1 MAIVNC
7 KNLSFKYPTGDF
19 YALKDVTFDIQQGDF
34 VLVMGKSASGK
45 STLLRLMKK
54 EIAPAGEISG
64 SINIS
69 AKAGFVPQNV
79 EENIVT
85 DKVRSEL
92 SFALSNMG
100 MKSDDIELKVS
111 EVASYFNLSS
121 KLDRNI
127 SELSGGEKQM
137 LNLAAVMIMN
147 PDILILDE
155 PVSQLDPVSA
165 EKFISMVKRLNSDFS
180 TTVIIA
186 EHSSK
191 GLFDYADKIMMFEQ
205 GSLSFSENPY
215 DSIKILKAKNSDMLD
230 FVPVEMRLFDGVNTI
245 KDCRDAVK
253 QSNIKS
259 LPDGEINDI
268 IAMNVKNISFA
279 YKKGEDVLKSLSLS
293 VYKNSI
299 NAVAGPN
306 SSGKSTLLK
315 ALSGVVTPYRGKVK
329 AKGRVS
335 MLCQNVYDL
344 FTKDKCSQEVQFGE
358 ITDYLE
364 ISDIADRHP
373 YDLSGGQAQ
382 RLALAKVLEQNSDII
397 LLDEPTKGFDAHLKR
412 QFAVLLKKLC
422 ADGKTI
428 LIVSHDIEFLGEY
441 ADYVSFLSDGRIIT
455 TADRRRFFTNLDFY
469 TTTVAKITK
478 SIADNIV
485 SVDDLKQAGGMV

>member
-1 MAIVNC
+1 MAIVSC

-19 YALKDVTFDIQQGDF
+19 YALKDVSFEIQQGDF

-64 SINIS
+64 SMNIS

-111 EVASYFNLSS
+111 EAASYFNLSS

-127 SELSGGEKQM
+127 SELSGGEKQI

-180 TTVIIA
+180 TTVIIT

-191 GLFDYADKIMMFEQ
+191 GLFDYADKIMMLEQ
-205 GSLSFSENPY
+205 GSLSFCETPAE
-215 DSIKILKAKNSDMLD
+215 SIRILKAQNSDMLD
-230 FVPVEMRLFDGVNTI
+230 FVPVEMRLFDGVNTV

-253 QSNIKS
+253 RLNIKS
-259 LPDGEINDI
+259 LPAGEIKDDTALKI
-268 IAMNVKNISFA
+268 KNISFA
-279 YKKGEDVLKSLSLS
+279 YKKGED
-293 VYKNSI
+293 
-299 NAVAGPN
+299 
-306 SSGKSTLLK
+306 
-315 ALSGVVTPYRGKVK
+315 
-329 AKGRVS
+329 
-335 MLCQNVYDL
+335 
-344 FTKDKCSQEVQFGE
+344 
-358 ITDYLE
+358 
-364 ISDIADRHP
+364 
-373 YDLSGGQAQ
+373 
-382 RLALAKVLEQNSDII
+382 
-397 LLDEPTKGFDAHLKR
+397 
-412 QFAVLLKKLC
+412 
-422 ADGKTI
+422 
-428 LIVSHDIEFLGEY
+428 
-441 ADYVSFLSDGRIIT
+441 
-455 TADRRRFFTNLDFY
+455 
-469 TTTVAKITK
+469 
-478 SIADNIV
+478 
-485 SVDDLKQAGGMV
+485 

>member
-1 MAIVNC
+1 MAVASS
-7 KNLSFKYPTGDF
+7 KNLSFKYPTGTS
-19 YALKDVTFDIQQGDF
+19 YALMDVTFDIEQGDF
-34 VLVMGKSASGK
+34 VLVMGESASGK

-64 SINIS
+64 CMSIS

-111 EVASYFNLSS
+111 ETASYFNLSS

-127 SELSGGEKQM
+127 SELSGGEKQI

-165 EKFISMVKRLNSDFS
+165 DKFIAMVKRLNSDFS
-180 TTVIIA
+180 TTVVIA

-191 GLFDYADKIMMFEQ
+191 GLFDYADKIMMLQQ
-205 GSLSFSENPY
+205 GRLLFCENPAE
-215 DSIKILKAKNSDMLD
+215 SIRILKSQNSDMID
-230 FVPVEMRLFDGVNTI
+230 FAPAEMRLFEGLNTI
-245 KDCRDAVK
+245 KECRNAVK
-253 QSNIKS
+253 KLNIKS
-259 LPDGEINDI
+259 LSAGDIKNDTALKI
-268 IAMNVKNISFA
+268 KNISFA
-279 YKKGEDVLKSLSLS
+279 YKKGEDVLNSLSLN

-306 SSGKSTLLK
+306 SSGKSTLLN
-315 ALSGVVTPYRGKVK
+315 AISGVVKPYRGKIK
-329 AKGRVS
+329 ADGKVS

-344 FTKDKCSQEVQFGE
+344 FTKDKCSDEVQFGK

-364 ISDIADRHP
+364 ISDIAERHP

-382 RLALAKVLEQNSDII
+382 RLALAKVLEQNADII
-397 LLDEPTKGFDAHLKR
+397 LLDEPTKGFDAHLKK
-412 QFAVLLKKLC
+412 QFAALLKKLC
-422 ADGKTI
+422 TDGKTI

-455 TADRRRFFTNLDFY
+455 TANRRSFFANLDFY

-478 SIADNIV
+478 SIAENIV
-485 SVDDLKQAGGMV
+485 SVDDLKQAGGLV

>member
-7 KNLSFKYPTGDF
+7 KNLSFKYPTGNF

-54 EIAPAGEISG
+54 EIAPAGDISG

-191 GLFDYADKIMMFEQ
+191 GLFDYADKIMM
-205 GSLSFSENPY
+205 
-215 DSIKILKAKNSDMLD
+215 
-230 FVPVEMRLFDGVNTI
+230 
-245 KDCRDAVK
+245 
-253 QSNIKS
+253 
-259 LPDGEINDI
+259 
-268 IAMNVKNISFA
+268 
-279 YKKGEDVLKSLSLS
+279 
-293 VYKNSI
+293 
-299 NAVAGPN
+299 
-306 SSGKSTLLK
+306 
-315 ALSGVVTPYRGKVK
+315 
-329 AKGRVS
+329 
-335 MLCQNVYDL
+335 
-344 FTKDKCSQEVQFGE
+344 
-358 ITDYLE
+358 
-364 ISDIADRHP
+364 
-373 YDLSGGQAQ
+373 
-382 RLALAKVLEQNSDII
+382 LEQ
-397 LLDEPTKGFDAHLKR
+397 
-412 QFAVLLKKLC
+412 
-422 ADGKTI
+422 
-428 LIVSHDIEFLGEY
+428 IV
-441 ADYVSFLSDGRIIT
+441 
-455 TADRRRFFTNLDFY
+455 
-469 TTTVAKITK
+469 
-478 SIADNIV
+478 
-485 SVDDLKQAGGMV
+485 